1 MSAEQTPAPIPDPQ
15 PSPGPSVADSKPK
28 RSVSR
33 TQKLLFF
40 ATGWLIVLMPFLFW
54 WNTWFGRHLNDQQ
67 LTEYLHD
74 DKKPRPARFYSRAL
88 RFYQRAMQRPNAKLL
103 VMCHH
108 GVCRSPSLAYFF
120 LRASGASPQKAETF
134 VRKARPSAM
143 IVRAY
148 RKSCEAYLRRRER

>member
-1 MSAEQTPAPIPDPQ
+1 MKAFFVTDRLAFGSAIKSWRHVERLRAQGITHVINLR
-15 PSPGPSVADSKPK
+15 
-28 RSVSR
+28 RSQN
-33 TQKLLFF
+33 QKIRQF
-40 ATGWLIVLMPFLFW
+40 ASLWLRFK
-54 WNTWFGRHLNDQQ
+54 
-67 LTEYLHD
+67 D
-74 DKKPRPARFYSRAL
+74 DKKPRPAWFYSRAL